1 MDYQT
6 LLLVLIS
13 GIIGYVFT
21 KISKSMTGY
30 YLVLVLM
37 CTINTYVLLEMA
49 LKTLSTEGIVPVIGF
64 SIATMVVFEISRAY
78 FDNSLSIDTS
88 SFRGLQE
95 FGLEYYIAIILFYSA
110 LLFVF
115 LLYIIPL
122 GYMSMIYI
130 SVIMLITSFALVG
143 NSIVRYWA
151 FELYLV
157 VYLILMV
164 GLILLNVIEIE
175 YYPTVLAPYLF
186 VLVYYLEMRS
196 FIKKRASG
204 RISLKKT
211 LLR

>member
-30 YLVLVLM
+30 YMIIVLM
-37 CTINTYVLLEMA
+37 CTLNTYVLLEIA
-49 LKTLSTEGIVPVIGF
+49 LKTLNTDSIVPVIGF
-64 SIATMVVFEISRAY
+64 SIATMAVFEISRAY
-78 FDNSLSIDTS
+78 FDNSLSIDAS
-88 SFRGLQE
+88 SFRGLEE
-95 FGLEYYIAIILFYSA
+95 FGIEYYIAIILFYSA

-122 GYMSMIYI
+122 GYMSMIYL
-130 SVIMLITSFALVG
+130 VFIMLITSFALIG

-151 FELYLV
+151 FELYIV
-157 VYLILMV
+157 SYLILTV
-164 GLILLNVIEIE
+164 GLILLNLIEIE
-175 YYPTVLAPYLF
+175 YYPAILVPYLF
-186 VLVYYLEMRS
+186 ILIYYLDMRA
-196 FIKKRASG
+196 FIKKKASG
-204 RISLKKT
+204 RVSLKKT

>member
-21 KISKSMTGY
+21 KISKSITGY
-30 YLVLVLM
+30 YLVLMLM
-37 CTINTYVLLEMA
+37 CTINTYVLLEIS
-49 LKTLSTEGIVPVIGF
+49 LETLSIDSIVPIIGF

-78 FDNSLSIDTS
+78 FDNSLSVDAS
-88 SFRGLQE
+88 SYRGLEE

-122 GYMSMIYI
+122 GYLSMIYI
-130 SVIMLITSFALVG
+130 SIIMLITAFALIG

-151 FELYLV
+151 FELYLII
-157 VYLILMV
+157 YLILMV
-164 GLILLNVIEIE
+164 GLIILDILNIE
-175 YYPTVLAPYLF
+175 YYLAVLAPYLF
-186 VLVYYLEMRS
+186 VLVYYLDMKF

-204 RISLKKT
+204 RVSFKKNI
-211 LLR
+211 LR